1 MQFKS
6 LTKIAFGLLAGT
18 TFSILL
24 LPEATLAQTLMNDPS
39 QDYQRD
45 GDPITGGT
53 GQSFSVF
60 DLIHRSNLG
69 LNRSMQDI
77 TNEQQENL
85 DEATTQFRMRQRQR
99 LQVPDQ
105 FIDRLNP
112 NNPNSSDIAPTQG
125 N

>member
-1 MQFKS
+1 MAFKS
-6 LTKIAFGLLAGT
+6 LTKIALGLLAGT
-18 TFSILL
+18 TCSILV
-24 LPEATLAQTLMNDPS
+24 LPEATLAQTLLNDPG
-39 QDYQRD
+39 QEFQKD
-45 GDPITGGT
+45 GDPINGGT

-69 LNRSMQDI
+69 LNRSMEDI
-77 TNEQQENL
+77 TNEQRENL
-85 DEATTQFRMRQRQR
+85 DEAATQFRTRQRQR

-112 NNPNSSDIAPTQG
+112 NNPANNNITPTQG

>member
-1 MQFKS
+1 MVFNS
-6 LTKIAFGLLAGT
+6 LTKIALGLLAGT

-24 LPEATLAQTLMNDPS
+24 LPEATLAQSLMTDPS
-39 QDYQRD
+39 QDFQKD

-69 LNRSMQDI
+69 LNRSMEDVN
-77 TNEQQENL
+77 NEQKENL
-85 DEATTQFRMRQRQR
+85 DDAATQFRVRQRQR
-99 LQVPDQ
+99 LGVPDQ

-112 NNPNSSDIAPTQG
+112 NSPTEDTTTQ
-125 N
+125 